1 MELHTK
7 NCHKWIDV
15 DFRKNQIQISL
26 NLYYGWLRKTWYK
39 IWLWIKR
46 GKSNCS
52 SFKQTWPRRFIG
64 HQWLLINVSFA
75 HMNFLINTPPCLS
88 PFIPFS
94 GFHLPRLRHSLAS
107 VAGMAH
113 NSRGGCLQGGG
124 PATTSL
130 SVFLGVVRRPCQES
144 EVPRWRWG
152 AVLGHCPR
160 ASSSALHG
168 RGQFFVGPGE
178 EPVHVRKG
186 QVGGLQQRPPWR
198 GSLFSS
204 TRRKKRSMRIEVTT
218 LAITPATI
226 LKTMRQVMKPWRT
239 RFVLVPSHFTNQLF

>member
-15 DFRKNQIQISL
+15 DFRKNQIQISS

-64 HQWLLINVSFA
+64 DRWLLINVSFA

-107 VAGMAH
+107 VAVMAH
-113 NSRGGCLQGGG
+113 NSRGRFCKEEA
-124 PATTSL
+124 P
-130 SVFLGVVRRPCQES
+130 RPH
-144 EVPRWRWG
+144 P
-152 AVLGHCPR
+152 CP
-160 ASSSALHG
+160 SSSVLSAALAKRVRF
-168 RGQFFVGPGE
+168 RGDDE
-178 EPVHVRKG
+178 EP
-186 QVGGLQQRPPWR
+186 
-198 GSLFSS
+198 S
-204 TRRKKRSMRIEVTT
+204 
-218 LAITPATI
+218 
-226 LKTMRQVMKPWRT
+226 
-239 RFVLVPSHFTNQLF
+239 